1 MFENYLMCFLVSMVP
16 LIELRGSM
24 VMAAAMNLDFFTAL
38 IVCVIGNMLP
48 VPIIYFF
55 ARKVLIWGADKKYIG
70 KFFRFCLE
78 KGERGGQKLTKAA
91 GRGGLFVALMLFVG
105 VCGLLYPSVSQYW
118 NARTQTHAVE
128 NYREILDALKPE
140 DYAAFFQEADAYNQ
154 ALNALNSPLVD
165 YHNLKQYNE
174 ILNVSGN
181 GIMGYV
187 SIPKLGVELPVYH
200 GISAE
205 VLNVACGHLEGT
217 SLPVGGESTH
227 CVLSAH
233 RGLPHAKLFT
243 ELDKME
249 LGDTFTLTVLDRT
262 LTYQVDQIKVV
273 RPYEIDDV
281 QIVAGE
287 DLCTLLT
294 CTPYGINSHRLLVRG
309 TRIENAA
316 PALHVTSNAYRI
328 DSLVATPMVAA
339 PILLIL
345 LIALMVKYRDKG
357 SKPLISKEEEKWL
370 EELV

>member
-1 MFENYLMCFLVSMVP
+1 MKNNKIGLLLV
-16 LIELRGSM
+16 
-24 VMAAAMNLDFFTAL
+24 
-38 IVCVIGNMLP
+38 
-48 VPIIYFF
+48 
-55 ARKVLIWGADKKYIG
+55 
-70 KFFRFCLE
+70 
-78 KGERGGQKLTKAA
+78 
-91 GRGGLFVALMLFVG
+91 LMLFVG

-118 NARTQTHAVE
+118 NTKTQTRAVE
-128 NYREILDALKPE
+128 NYREILESLKPE
-140 DYAAFFQEADAYNQ
+140 DYNSYFQEADAYNEALGELKNPLLDYRQ
-154 ALNALNSPLVD
+154 VSGYHEALN
-165 YHNLKQYNE
+165 
-174 ILNVSGN
+174 ISGN

-187 SIPKLGVELPVYH
+187 SIPKLGVELPLYH

-205 VLNVACGHLEGT
+205 VLNIACGHLEGT

-249 LGDTFTLTVLDRT
+249 IGDVFTLTVLDRT

-273 RPYEIDDV
+273 RPNETEDV

-328 DSLVATPMVAA
+328 DSLVATPVVAA

-345 LIALMVKYRDKG
+345 LIILLVKYRDKG
-357 SKPLISKEEEKWL
+357 SKPLISKEEEEWL
-370 EELV
+370 KEEWG